1 MKEIGGYFQM
11 EPLPGKEYH
20 QNLLRLNLGRTAL
33 LYALQEL
40 KVQILYLPRFICDS
54 VTAICETWDGTV
66 KWYPLAEDFLPAR
79 DFEPEAGS
87 FVYVINYYGQL
98 TMDKI
103 LYLKD
108 KYENLIVDHT
118 HDFYQKPVEGV
129 PTLYSCRKFFGLP
142 DGAYLYLP
150 QKPFDYEKLPL
161 DSSAARMSH
170 ILGRYEHSASDY
182 YQNMLDTAE
191 SFYQEPVKQMSPLT
205 RNLLSG
211 IDYESAAM
219 RRQTNYRILEEHL
232 GNFNGKKFSTPQVPF
247 VYPFYTNKAAI
258 LKKSLAAQKI
268 FVPTYWNN
276 VIAQCSSDC
285 LEWDFASH
293 ILPLPVDQRYL
304 PADMELLA
312 RVLLEQL
319 QETGGSL

>member
-11 EPLPGKEYH
+11 ENLPGREYH
-20 QNLLRLNLGRTAL
+20 QDLLRLNLGRTAL
-33 LYALQEL
+33 LYALREL
-40 KVQILYLPRFICDS
+40 KVSVLYLPRFICDS
-54 VTAICETWDGTV
+54 VTAVCEAWEGTV
-66 KWYPLAEDFLPAR
+66 KWYPVEDDFLPSR
-79 DFEPEAGS
+79 DFTPEPDS

-98 TMDKI
+98 TKDKI
-103 LYLKD
+103 LCLKG
-108 KYENLIVDHT
+108 KYQNLIVDHT
-118 HDFYQKPVEGV
+118 HDFYQRPVEGV

-150 QKPFDYEKLPL
+150 QTPSHYEELPL

-182 YQNMLDTAE
+182 YQDMLDTAG

-211 IDYESAAM
+211 IDYQHAAKC
-219 RRQTNYRILEEHL
+219 RQTNYQVLEQRL
-232 GNFNGKKFSTPQVPF
+232 GPQNGKTFSTPQVPF
-247 VYPFYTNKAAI
+247 VYPFYTKKAAS
-258 LKKSLAAQKI
+258 LKKALAAQKI

-276 VIAQCSSDC
+276 VIAQCPSDWP
-285 LEWDFASH
+285 EWDLASH

-304 PADMELLA
+304 PEDMERLSQ
-312 RVLLEQL
+312 VLLQQL
-319 QETGGSL
+319 EETGDL